1 MIVAHVRAGT
11 QKRSRIGANG
21 ERRRTAVVRLD
32 GETILGR
39 EGLEG
44 EYREYRVRSIEKKEM
59 SRKKIIEE
67 GRRDNGDENDRTRP

>member
-1 MIVAHVRAGT
+1 M
-11 QKRSRIGANG
+11 
-21 ERRRTAVVRLD
+21 D